1 MCIARFQ
8 GRRFD
13 QNQTSGKGKAASL
26 LEAMSILKRLRVLAN
41 AGPNR
46 DRSIAE
52 VRTHVRF
59 WPLAD
64 AGGCPLSTH
73 SGHPPEKKNP
83 AEAGFLNH
91 RKRGSD
97 EQLPIPGGHL
107 PAARHRILFHFV
119 L

>member
-1 MCIARFQ
+1 MLFRSRFQ

-59 WPLAD
+59 WPEAD
-64 AGGCPLSTH
+64 MGQRSISA
-73 SGHPPEKKNP
+73 
-83 AEAGFLNH
+83 FL
-91 RKRGSD
+91 
-97 EQLPIPGGHL
+97 P
-107 PAARHRILFHFV
+107 
-119 L
+119 